1 MRFQKGQSIVEF
13 TLLLPLFL
21 LFIFAIVYFSMI
33 FLDYMTLS
41 TVARNSAREAS
52 VVESA
57 TEYANGYPTIRKHY
71 EDKRLPAAIYDWDPT
86 SESDFKIDYKPSQDA
101 SEHGNVMVTVN
112 AKLNDDGSWLAGII
126 DGLTDHKDT
135 SKLDLHI
142 TCTMYSEDNWKT
154 QK

>member
-21 LFIFAIVYFSMI
+21 FFIFAIIYFSMI
-33 FLDYMTLS
+33 FFDYMTLS
-41 TVARNSAREAS
+41 TIARNSAREAS

-71 EDKRLPAAIYDWDPT
+71 ETQTLPVDIYDWDPKST
-86 SESDFKIDYKPSQDA
+86 SDFKIEYKPSSNPD
-101 SEHGNVMVTVN
+101 EHGNVMVTVN
-112 AKLNDDGSWLAGII
+112 AKFNDNGSWLAGIV
-126 DGLTDHKDT
+126 DGLSDNKSTK
-135 SKLDLHI
+135 KLDLTI

>member
-1 MRFQKGQSIVEF
+1 MQFQKGQSMVEF

-21 LFIFAIVYFSMI
+21 LFIFSIIYFSII

-57 TEYANGYPTIRKHY
+57 TEYVNGYPTIRKHY
-71 EDKRLPAAIYDWDPT
+71 VDQTLPVDIYDWDPAST
-86 SESDFKIDYKPSQDA
+86 SDFKIEYKPSNNPD
-101 SEHGNVMVTVN
+101 EHGNVMVTVN
-112 AKLNDDGSWLAGII
+112 AKFNENGSWLADII
-126 DGLTDHKDT
+126 DGLSDNKNTK
-135 SKLDLHI
+135 KLDLTI